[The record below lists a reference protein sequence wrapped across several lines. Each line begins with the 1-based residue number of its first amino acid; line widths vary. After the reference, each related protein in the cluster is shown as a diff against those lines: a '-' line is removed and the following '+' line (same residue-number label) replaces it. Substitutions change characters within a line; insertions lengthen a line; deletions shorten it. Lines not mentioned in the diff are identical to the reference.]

1 MVKPTFNKN
10 KAGEII
16 SARIRV
22 CDGYNLDGTKRT
34 RSRTLK
40 KPLGMSDAKFQKLVQ
55 EETLKKESTQSR
67 EMPKLRAF
75 LAVIGDK

>member
-1 MVKPTFNKN
+1 MSCYI
-10 KAGEII
+10 G
-16 SARIRV
+16 V

-55 EETLKKESTQSR
+55 EETLKKERKHAISGNAETTCFFGCYR
-67 EMPKLRAF
+67 
-75 LAVIGDK
+75 G

>member
-1 MVKPTFNKN
+1 MSCYI
-10 KAGEII
+10 G
-16 SARIRV
+16 V
-22 CDGYNLDGTKRT
+22 CDGYNLDGTKRIRT
-34 RSRTLK
+34 RTLK
-40 KPLGMSDAKFQKLVQ
+40 KPFRMSDAKFQKLVQ

>member
-1 MVKPTFNKN
+1 MSCYI
-10 KAGEII
+10 G
-16 SARIRV
+16 V

-40 KPLGMSDAKFQKLVQ
+40 KPIGMSDAKFQKLVQ